1 MLIWVL
7 SPGLWILAVQR
18 LSHYFLAR
26 RQQYG
31 WTPGTVTLRALCAL
45 ALRLLVVITKSDV
58 AAGICIGGG
67 VYLSDRGHLMLG
79 PQHIGS
85 GTIIHDRVSIGVR
98 AGNDV
103 LPVIGEDVWIGPD
116 CVIYGDI
123 AIGDG
128 ATVLPGSVLSM
139 SVPARAVVAGNPAII
154 VRKNFDNRV
163 LRRSLTSDIDLE
175 SLMP

>member
-123 AIGDG
+123 
-128 ATVLPGSVLSM
+128 SVLSM
-139 SVPARAVVAGNPAII
+139 SVPARAIVAGNPAII